1 MAVGSLA
8 SVGTQTQ
15 TTASSGSMSKL
26 AQNFDQFLVL
36 LTAQLQHQDPL
47 SPMETNEFTQ
57 QLVSFAGVEQAI
69 NTNKNLEELVTVQKS
84 TQALGLLNFM
94 GNTVEAKSNS
104 VPLVDAKATFA
115 YDLEKAASAV
125 TYQIKD
131 ASGKVVY
138 TGTGDKTMGRHE
150 YTWDGKSTGG
160 TQLPDGAYAVTI
172 AATDADGNLVNFT
185 QTMVGK
191 VSSVQITDD
200 GAVLKIG
207 AVQTTV
213 DQLTQII
220 SKS

>member
-1 MAVGSLA
+1 MATGSLA

-15 TTASSGSMSKL
+15 TSNASGSMSKL

-47 SPMETNEFTQ
+47 SPMQTNEFTQ

-69 NTNKNLEELVTVQKS
+69 NTNKNLEELLTVQKS

-94 GNTVEAKSNS
+94 GNTVEAKSS
-104 VPLVDAKATFA
+104 STPLVDGKATFA
-115 YDLEKAASAV
+115 YDLATSADKV
-125 TYQIKD
+125 TYTIKD
-131 ASGKVVY
+131 SSGKTVY
-138 TGTGDKTMGRHE
+138 TGTGDKTIGRHE
-150 YTWDGKSTGG
+150 YTWDGKSSGG
-160 TQLPDGAYAVTI
+160 VQQPDGAYSVTI
-172 AATDADGNLVNFT
+172 TATDKDGKAVNFT
-185 QTMVGK
+185 QTMIGK

-200 GAVLKIG
+200 GAVLKVG
-207 AVQTTV
+207 SVQTTV

>member
-1 MAVGSLA
+1 MAVDSLSALGSQA
-8 SVGTQTQ
+8 S
-15 TTASSGSMSKL
+15 ASSTSMSKL

-69 NTNKNLEELVTVQKS
+69 NTNKNLEELVKVQKS

-94 GNTVEAKSNS
+94 GNTVEARADQ
-104 VPLVDAKATFA
+104 VPLADGKATFA
-115 YDLEKAASAV
+115 YTLDKTAAAV
-125 TYQIKD
+125 AYTIKD

-138 TGTGDKTMGRHE
+138 AGSGDPTAGRHE

-160 TQLPDGAYAVTI
+160 TQLPDGAYTVAI
-172 AATDADGNLVNFT
+172 AAIDANGKPVNFQ
-185 QTMVGK
+185 QTFIGK

-200 GAVLKIG
+200 GAVLKVG
-207 AVQTTV
+207 SVSTTV
-213 DQLTQII
+213 DQLVQVIEQ
-220 SKS
+220 S